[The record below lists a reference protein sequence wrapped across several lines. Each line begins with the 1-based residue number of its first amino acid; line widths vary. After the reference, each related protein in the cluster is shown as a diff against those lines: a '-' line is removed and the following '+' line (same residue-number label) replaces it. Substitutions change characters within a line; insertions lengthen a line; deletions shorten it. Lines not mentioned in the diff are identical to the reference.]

1 MDLLAFKVVIE
12 PDEDVWRSYYPAW
25 EHLGAAT
32 FGNTPEEAAA
42 NIKEVLEMI
51 VGEIEEG
58 MIEWPIEPCASD
70 WEFSQPS
77 IQSEPELVQL
87 NCNHEHPGAVA
98 EHGGLPVA
106 YSESGSVNGDV
117 YRLIYVAMDDV
128 MAEMYA
134 RHTWLANRTGG
145 YIPTV
150 FVPPP
155 KHAPVNGAEEAYGY
169 ISQRTAHPSQA

>member
-1 MDLLAFKVVIE
+1 MNLLAFKVVIE

-25 EHLGAAT
+25 EHIGAAT
-32 FGNTPEEAAA
+32 CGETLEEAAI

-58 MIEWPIEPCASD
+58 MIEWPVEPCAQD

-77 IQSEPELVQL
+77 IQDVPEQVQL
-87 NCNHEHPGAVA
+87 NCGHEHPGAVA
-98 EHGGLPVA
+98 DHGGLPVA
-106 YSESGSVNGDV
+106 YVESGPTHGDA

-134 RHTWLANRTGG
+134 RHTWLTDRTGG
-145 YIPTV
+145 YVPKV
-150 FVPPP
+150 FA
-155 KHAPVNGAEEAYGY
+155 APYPNAPINGAEGAHGY
-169 ISQRTAHPSQA
+169 ISGAQALPSRS

>member
-32 FGNTPEEAAA
+32 FGSTPEEAAA
-42 NIKEVLEMI
+42 HIKEVLEMI

-58 MIEWPIEPCASD
+58 MIEWPITPSPP

-87 NCNHEHPGAVA
+87 NCSHEHPGAVA

-106 YSESGSVNGDV
+106 DSESGSANGDV

-155 KHAPVNGAEEAYGY
+155 KHAPVNGAEGAYGY
-169 ISQRTAHPSQA
+169 ISQRAAHPSQA

>member
-12 PDEDVWRSYYPAW
+12 PDEDAWRSYYPAW

-32 FGNTPEEAAA
+32 CGETQGEAAA
-42 NIKEVLEMI
+42 NIKEVIEMI

-58 MIEWPIEPCASD
+58 MIEWPIEPYAPD

-77 IQSEPELVQL
+77 IQNEPELVHL
-87 NCNHEHPGAVA
+87 NCGHEHPDAVA

-106 YSESGSVNGDV
+106 NSGSVHSDV

-145 YIPTV
+145 YVPAV
-150 FVPPP
+150 FAPPA
-155 KHAPVNGAEEAYGY
+155 KQAPANGAEGACRYV
-169 ISQRTAHPSQA
+169 SRRTAQPSRS

>member
-12 PDEDVWRSYYPAW
+12 PDEDVWQSYYPAW

-32 FGNTPEEAAA
+32 CGETQEEAAI

-58 MIEWPIEPCASD
+58 MIEWPIEPCAPD
-70 WEFSQPS
+70 WDFSQPS

-98 EHGGLPVA
+98 EHGGLPVLDPRVRIRTQRCL
-106 YSESGSVNGDV
+106 SPDLRCNGRRDGGNV
-117 YRLIYVAMDDV
+117 RSPHLAGKSHRRIHPQGL
-128 MAEMYA
+128 YA
-134 RHTWLANRTGG
+134 AGQTRRG
-145 YIPTV
+145 
-150 FVPPP
+150 
-155 KHAPVNGAEEAYGY
+155 
-169 ISQRTAHPSQA
+169 